1 MIEACSASISVY
13 SSQFFPFDFVSE
25 ICSRRSFDD
34 PMGKRFRV
42 PLVLYQLV
50 EFPSYW
56 NLVQRKELRQSLRLT
71 QLLQELIDAA
81 DAP

>member
-1 MIEACSASISVY
+1 
-13 SSQFFPFDFVSE
+13 
-25 ICSRRSFDD
+25 
-34 PMGKRFRV
+34 MGKRFRV